1 MSLPVSKILKASKSI
16 MAIADLNH
24 NSPAQNNSQ
33 NVNVVINTP
42 SPDKP
47 VSYPDTNT
55 ATEFNKFAGN
65 NVATESNETQQTNT
79 ATIDNPYSNL
89 PSTRDIESA
98 MKKTEEMTDS
108 IDDKENTIKA
118 LTLIIEILQSNPLI
132 VNKFVIAEL
141 ETLRELIRLLT
152 SSDNVE
158 IDCNDIECSC
168 TKAQY
173 RTIKRI
179 YITKDNELYNI
190 QQCPVL
196 LKLFDN
202 YKISLVFVI

>member
-24 NSPAQNNSQ
+24 NSPTQHNSQ
-33 NVNVVINTP
+33 NVNVVITTP
-42 SPDKP
+42 PPDKP
-47 VSYPDTNT
+47 VSYPDNNNEIVNNEQNNT
-55 ATEFNKFAGN
+55 
-65 NVATESNETQQTNT
+65 S
-79 ATIDNPYSNL
+79 IDNPYSNL

-98 MKKTEEMTDS
+98 MKKTEEITDT

-132 VNKFVIAEL
+132 VNKFVVAEL

-152 SSDNVE
+152 SSDSVE

-190 QQCPVL
+190 QQCPIL

-202 YKISLVFVI
+202 YKISLMFVSN

>member
-1 MSLPVSKILKASKSI
+1 MSIPVSKILKASKSI

-24 NSPAQNNSQ
+24 NSPSTQNSQ
-33 NVNVVINTP
+33 NVSVVINTP
-42 SPDKP
+42 PQPDKS
-47 VSYPDTNT
+47 VSYPDKVVEAEQVN
-55 ATEFNKFAGN
+55 GN
-65 NVATESNETQQTNT
+65 GVAT
-79 ATIDNPYSNL
+79 NPYIGL
-89 PSTRDIESA
+89 PTTRDIESA
-98 MKKTEEMTDS
+98 IKKTEEMTES

-118 LTLIIEILQSNPLI
+118 LSLIIDILQSNPLI
-132 VNKFVIAEL
+132 VNRFVIAEL
-141 ETLRELIRLLT
+141 ETLQELIRLLT

-168 TKAQY
+168 TKVKY

-202 YKISLVFVI
+202 YKISLMFVI

>member
-1 MSLPVSKILKASKSI
+1 MSIPVSKILKASKSI

-24 NSPAQNNSQ
+24 NSPSTQNSQ
-33 NVNVVINTP
+33 NVSVVINTP
-42 SPDKP
+42 PQPDKS
-47 VSYPDTNT
+47 VSYPDKVVEAEQVND
-55 ATEFNKFAGN
+55 NKI
-65 NVATESNETQQTNT
+65 TT
-79 ATIDNPYSNL
+79 NPYIGL
-89 PSTRDIESA
+89 PTTRDIESA
-98 MKKTEEMTDS
+98 MKKTEEMTES

-118 LTLIIEILQSNPLI
+118 LSLIIDILQSNPLI
-132 VNKFVIAEL
+132 VNRFVIAEL
-141 ETLRELIRLLT
+141 ETLQELIRLLT

-168 TKAQY
+168 TKVKY

-202 YKISLVFVI
+202 YKISLMFVI

>member
-1 MSLPVSKILKASKSI
+1 

-24 NSPAQNNSQ
+24 NSPTQHNSQ
-33 NVNVVINTP
+33 NVNVVITTP
-42 SPDKP
+42 PPDKP
-47 VSYPDTNT
+47 VSYPDNNNEIVNNEQNNT
-55 ATEFNKFAGN
+55 
-65 NVATESNETQQTNT
+65 S
-79 ATIDNPYSNL
+79 IDNPYSNL

-98 MKKTEEMTDS
+98 MKKTEEITDT

-132 VNKFVIAEL
+132 VNKFVVAEL

-152 SSDNVE
+152 SSDSVE

-179 YITKDNELYNI
+179 YITKNNELYNI

-202 YKISLVFVI
+202 YKISLMFVI

>member
-24 NSPAQNNSQ
+24 NSPTQHNSQ
-33 NVNVVINTP
+33 NVNVVITTP
-42 SPDKP
+42 PPDKP
-47 VSYPDTNT
+47 VSYPDNNNEIVNNEQNNT
-55 ATEFNKFAGN
+55 
-65 NVATESNETQQTNT
+65 S
-79 ATIDNPYSNL
+79 IDNPYNNL

-98 MKKTEEMTDS
+98 MKKTEEITDT

-132 VNKFVIAEL
+132 VNKFVVAEL

-152 SSDNVE
+152 SSDSVE

-190 QQCPVL
+190 QQCPIL

-202 YKISLVFVI
+202 YKISLMFVI

>member
-1 MSLPVSKILKASKSI
+1 MSIPVSKILKASKSI

-24 NSPAQNNSQ
+24 NSPSTQNSQ
-33 NVNVVINTP
+33 NVSVVINTP
-42 SPDKP
+42 PQPDKS
-47 VSYPDTNT
+47 VSYPDKVVEAEQVND
-55 ATEFNKFAGN
+55 NKI
-65 NVATESNETQQTNT
+65 TT
-79 ATIDNPYSNL
+79 NPYIGL
-89 PSTRDIESA
+89 PTTRDIESA
-98 MKKTEEMTDS
+98 MKKTEEMTES

-118 LTLIIEILQSNPLI
+118 LSLIIDILQSNPLI

-141 ETLRELIRLLT
+141 ETLQELIRLLT

-168 TKAQY
+168 TKVKY

-202 YKISLVFVI
+202 YKISLMFVI

>member
-1 MSLPVSKILKASKSI
+1 MSIPVSKILKASKSI

-24 NSPAQNNSQ
+24 NSPSTQNSQ
-33 NVNVVINTP
+33 NVSVVINTP
-42 SPDKP
+42 PQPDKS
-47 VSYPDTNT
+47 VSYPDKVVEAEQVN
-55 ATEFNKFAGN
+55 GN
-65 NVATESNETQQTNT
+65 GVAT
-79 ATIDNPYSNL
+79 NPYIGL
-89 PSTRDIESA
+89 PTTRDIESA
-98 MKKTEEMTDS
+98 MKKTEEMTES

-118 LTLIIEILQSNPLI
+118 LSLIIDILQSNPLI

-141 ETLRELIRLLT
+141 ETLQELIRLLT

-168 TKAQY
+168 TKVKY

-202 YKISLVFVI
+202 YKISLMFVI

>member
-1 MSLPVSKILKASKSI
+1 MSIPVSKILKASKSI

-24 NSPAQNNSQ
+24 NSPSTQNSQ
-33 NVNVVINTP
+33 NVSVVINTP
-42 SPDKP
+42 PQPDKS
-47 VSYPDTNT
+47 VSYPDKVVEAEQVN
-55 ATEFNKFAGN
+55 GN
-65 NVATESNETQQTNT
+65 GVAT
-79 ATIDNPYSNL
+79 NPYIGL
-89 PSTRDIESA
+89 PTTRDIESA
-98 MKKTEEMTDS
+98 MKKTEEMTES

-118 LTLIIEILQSNPLI
+118 LSLIIDILQSNPLI
-132 VNKFVIAEL
+132 VNRFVIAEL
-141 ETLRELIRLLT
+141 ETLQELIRLLT

-168 TKAQY
+168 TKVKY

-202 YKISLVFVI
+202 YKISLMFVI

>member
-24 NSPAQNNSQ
+24 NSPTQHNSQ
-33 NVNVVINTP
+33 NVNVVITTP
-42 SPDKP
+42 PPDKP
-47 VSYPDTNT
+47 VSYPDNNNEIINNEQNNT
-55 ATEFNKFAGN
+55 SIDNEFNKFAGN
-65 NVATESNETQQTNT
+65 NVA
-79 ATIDNPYSNL
+79 NPYSNL

-98 MKKTEEMTDS
+98 MKKTEEITDT

-132 VNKFVIAEL
+132 VNKFVVAEL

-152 SSDNVE
+152 SSDSVE

-190 QQCPVL
+190 QQCPIL

-202 YKISLVFVI
+202 YKISLMFVI

>member
-24 NSPAQNNSQ
+24 NSPSTHNSQ
-33 NVNVVINTP
+33 NVNVVITTP
-42 SPDKP
+42 TPDKA
-47 VSYPDTNT
+47 VSYPDADEKQTSINV
-55 ATEFNKFAGN
+55 ANNDDN
-65 NVATESNETQQTNT
+65 NVSNM
-79 ATIDNPYSNL
+79 NPYSNL

-98 MKKTEEMTDS
+98 MKKTEEISDS

-118 LTLIIEILQSNPLI
+118 LSLIIDILQSNPLI

-168 TKAQY
+168 SKINY

-179 YITKDNELYNI
+179 YITKDNELYNV

-202 YKISLVFVI
+202 YKISLMFVI

>member
-1 MSLPVSKILKASKSI
+1 

-24 NSPAQNNSQ
+24 NSPSTQNSQ
-33 NVNVVINTP
+33 NVSVVINTP
-42 SPDKP
+42 PQPDKS
-47 VSYPDTNT
+47 VSYPDKVVEAEQVN
-55 ATEFNKFAGN
+55 GN
-65 NVATESNETQQTNT
+65 GVAT
-79 ATIDNPYSNL
+79 NPYIGL
-89 PSTRDIESA
+89 PTTRDIEGA
-98 MKKTEEMTDS
+98 IKKTEEMTES

-118 LTLIIEILQSNPLI
+118 LSLIIDILQSNPLI
-132 VNKFVIAEL
+132 VNRFVIAEL
-141 ETLRELIRLLT
+141 ETLQELIRLLT

-168 TKAQY
+168 TKVKY

-202 YKISLVFVI
+202 YKISLMFVI

>member
-1 MSLPVSKILKASKSI
+1 

-24 NSPAQNNSQ
+24 NSPSTQNSQ
-33 NVNVVINTP
+33 NVSVVINTP
-42 SPDKP
+42 PQPDKS
-47 VSYPDTNT
+47 VSYPDKVVEAEQVNI
-55 ATEFNKFAGN
+55 ASEP
-65 NVATESNETQQTNT
+65 
-79 ATIDNPYSNL
+79 NPYNVL
-89 PSTRDIESA
+89 PTTRDIESA
-98 MKKTEEMTDS
+98 MKKTEEMTES

-118 LTLIIEILQSNPLI
+118 LSLIIDILQSNPLI
-132 VNKFVIAEL
+132 VNRFVIAEL
-141 ETLRELIRLLT
+141 ETLQELIRLLT
-152 SSDNVE
+152 SSDKVE

-168 TKAQY
+168 TKVKY

-202 YKISLVFVI
+202 YKISLMFVI

>member
-1 MSLPVSKILKASKSI
+1 MSIPVSKILKASKSI

-24 NSPAQNNSQ
+24 NSPSTQTSQ

-42 SPDKP
+42 QPDKA
-47 VSYPDTNT
+47 VSYPDKVVEAEQT
-55 ATEFNKFAGN
+55 ASM
-65 NVATESNETQQTNT
+65 NVS
-79 ATIDNPYSNL
+79 DSNPYNGL
-89 PSTRDIESA
+89 PSTRDIEGA
-98 MKKTEEMTDS
+98 MKKTEEISES

-118 LTLIIEILQSNPLI
+118 LSLIIDILQSNPLI

-141 ETLRELIRLLT
+141 ETLQELIRLLT
-152 SSDNVE
+152 SSDKVE

-168 TKAQY
+168 TKVKY

-190 QQCPVL
+190 QQCPVI

-202 YKISLVFVI
+202 YKISLMFVI

>member
-1 MSLPVSKILKASKSI
+1 MSIPVSKILKASKSI

-24 NSPAQNNSQ
+24 NSPSTQTSQ

-42 SPDKP
+42 QPDKS
-47 VSYPDTNT
+47 VSYPDKVVEAEQT
-55 ATEFNKFAGN
+55 ASM
-65 NVATESNETQQTNT
+65 NVS
-79 ATIDNPYSNL
+79 DSNPYSGL
-89 PSTRDIESA
+89 PSTRDIEGA
-98 MKKTEEMTDS
+98 MKKTEEISES

-118 LTLIIEILQSNPLI
+118 LSLIIDILQSNPLI

-141 ETLRELIRLLT
+141 ETLQELIRLLT
-152 SSDNVE
+152 SSDKVE

-168 TKAQY
+168 TKVKY

-190 QQCPVL
+190 QQCPVI

-202 YKISLVFVI
+202 YKISLMFVI

>member
-24 NSPAQNNSQ
+24 NSPTQHNSQ
-33 NVNVVINTP
+33 NVNVVITTP
-42 SPDKP
+42 PPDKP
-47 VSYPDTNT
+47 VSYPDNNNEIVNNEQNNT
-55 ATEFNKFAGN
+55 
-65 NVATESNETQQTNT
+65 S
-79 ATIDNPYSNL
+79 IDNPYSNL

-98 MKKTEEMTDS
+98 MKKTEEITDT

-132 VNKFVIAEL
+132 VNKFVVAEL

-152 SSDNVE
+152 SSDSVE

-190 QQCPVL
+190 QQCPIL

-202 YKISLVFVI
+202 YKISLMFVI

>member
-47 VSYPDTNT
+47 VSYPDTN
-55 ATEFNKFAGN
+55 
-65 NVATESNETQQTNT
+65 VSTESNETQQTNT

>member
-1 MSLPVSKILKASKSI
+1 MSIPVSKILKASKSI

-24 NSPAQNNSQ
+24 NSPSTQNSQ
-33 NVNVVINTP
+33 NVSVVINTP
-42 SPDKP
+42 PQPDKS
-47 VSYPDTNT
+47 VSYPDKVVEAEQVNGDKI
-55 ATEFNKFAGN
+55 AT
-65 NVATESNETQQTNT
+65 
-79 ATIDNPYSNL
+79 NPYIGL
-89 PSTRDIESA
+89 PTTRDIESA
-98 MKKTEEMTDS
+98 MKKTEEMTES

-118 LTLIIEILQSNPLI
+118 LSLIIDILQSNPLI

-141 ETLRELIRLLT
+141 ETLQELIRLLT

-168 TKAQY
+168 TKVKY

-202 YKISLVFVI
+202 YKISLMFVI

>member
-1 MSLPVSKILKASKSI
+1 MSIPVSKILKASKSI

-24 NSPAQNNSQ
+24 NSPSTQTSQ

-42 SPDKP
+42 QPDKS
-47 VSYPDTNT
+47 VSYPDKVVEAEQVNSM
-55 ATEFNKFAGN
+55 NI
-65 NVATESNETQQTNT
+65 S
-79 ATIDNPYSNL
+79 DSNPYTGL
-89 PSTRDIESA
+89 PSTRDIEGA
-98 MKKTEEMTDS
+98 MKKTEEISES

-118 LTLIIEILQSNPLI
+118 LSLIIDILQSNPLI

-141 ETLRELIRLLT
+141 ETLQELIRLLT
-152 SSDNVE
+152 SSDKVE

-168 TKAQY
+168 TKVKY

-190 QQCPVL
+190 QQCPVI

-202 YKISLVFVI
+202 YKISLMFVI

>member
-1 MSLPVSKILKASKSI
+1 MSIPVSKILKASKSI

-24 NSPAQNNSQ
+24 NSPSTQNSQ

-42 SPDKP
+42 QPDKA
-47 VSYPDTNT
+47 VSYPDKVVEAEQNNSMNISDSNPYN
-55 ATEFNKFAGN
+55 EFNNKFAGN
-65 NVATESNETQQTNT
+65 GVANG
-79 ATIDNPYSNL
+79 L
-89 PSTRDIESA
+89 PSTRDIEGA
-98 MKKTEEMTDS
+98 MKKTEEISES

-118 LTLIIEILQSNPLI
+118 LSLIIDILQSNPLI

-141 ETLRELIRLLT
+141 ETLQELIRLLT
-152 SSDNVE
+152 SSDKVE

-168 TKAQY
+168 TKVKY

-190 QQCPVL
+190 QQCPVI

-202 YKISLVFVI
+202 YKISLMFVI

>member
-1 MSLPVSKILKASKSI
+1 

-24 NSPAQNNSQ
+24 NSPSTQTSQ

-42 SPDKP
+42 QPDKA
-47 VSYPDTNT
+47 VSYPDKVVEAEQT
-55 ATEFNKFAGN
+55 ASM
-65 NVATESNETQQTNT
+65 NVSDT
-79 ATIDNPYSNL
+79 NPYSGL
-89 PSTRDIESA
+89 PSTRDIEGA
-98 MKKTEEMTDS
+98 MKKTEEISES

-118 LTLIIEILQSNPLI
+118 LSLIIDILQSNPLI

-141 ETLRELIRLLT
+141 ETLQELIRLLT
-152 SSDNVE
+152 SSDKVE

-168 TKAQY
+168 TKVKY

-179 YITKDNELYNI
+179 YITKDDELYNI
-190 QQCPVL
+190 QQCPVI

-202 YKISLVFVI
+202 YKISLMFVI

>member
-1 MSLPVSKILKASKSI
+1 MSIPVSKILKASKSI

-24 NSPAQNNSQ
+24 NSPSTQNSQ
-33 NVNVVINTP
+33 NVSVVINTP
-42 SPDKP
+42 PQPDKS
-47 VSYPDTNT
+47 VSYPDKVVEAEQVND
-55 ATEFNKFAGN
+55 NKI
-65 NVATESNETQQTNT
+65 TT
-79 ATIDNPYSNL
+79 NPYIGL
-89 PSTRDIESA
+89 PTTRDIEGA
-98 MKKTEEMTDS
+98 IKKTEEMTES

-118 LTLIIEILQSNPLI
+118 LSLIIDILQSNPLI
-132 VNKFVIAEL
+132 VNRFVIAEL
-141 ETLRELIRLLT
+141 ETLQELIRLLT

-168 TKAQY
+168 TKVKY

-202 YKISLVFVI
+202 YKISLMFVI

>member
-1 MSLPVSKILKASKSI
+1 

-24 NSPAQNNSQ
+24 NSPSTQNSQ

-42 SPDKP
+42 PQPDKS
-47 VSYPDTNT
+47 VSYPDKVVEAEQN
-55 ATEFNKFAGN
+55 NSMN
-65 NVATESNETQQTNT
+65 ISDSNPYNVANG
-79 ATIDNPYSNL
+79 L
-89 PSTRDIESA
+89 PSTRDIEGA
-98 MKKTEEMTDS
+98 MKKTEEISES

-118 LTLIIEILQSNPLI
+118 LSLIIDILQSNPLI

-141 ETLRELIRLLT
+141 ETLQELIRLLT

-158 IDCNDIECSC
+158 IDCNDVECSC
-168 TKAQY
+168 TKVKY
-173 RTIKRI
+173 RIIKRI

-190 QQCPVL
+190 QQCPVI

-202 YKISLVFVI
+202 YKISLMFVI

>member
-1 MSLPVSKILKASKSI
+1 

-24 NSPAQNNSQ
+24 NSPSTQNSQ
-33 NVNVVINTP
+33 NVSVVINNP
-42 SPDKP
+42 PQADKA
-47 VSYPDTNT
+47 VSYPDKVVDAEQTANTNIT
-55 ATEFNKFAGN
+55 DT
-65 NVATESNETQQTNT
+65 
-79 ATIDNPYSNL
+79 NPYNGL

-118 LTLIIEILQSNPLI
+118 LSLIIEILQSNPLI
-132 VNKFVIAEL
+132 VNKFVIAEQ
-141 ETLRELIRLLT
+141 ETLQELIRLLT
-152 SSDNVE
+152 SSDKVE
-158 IDCNDIECSC
+158 IECNDIECSC
-168 TKAQY
+168 TKVKY

-190 QQCPVL
+190 QQCPVI

-202 YKISLVFVI
+202 YKISLIFVI

>member
-1 MSLPVSKILKASKSI
+1 MLYHKRLRTFSSGITRATTFACKGGKYGDDAVEQSFRSI
-16 MAIADLNH
+16 
-24 NSPAQNNSQ
+24 S
-33 NVNVVINTP
+33 
-42 SPDKP
+42 
-47 VSYPDTNT
+47 
-55 ATEFNKFAGN
+55 G
-65 NVATESNETQQTNT
+65 
-79 ATIDNPYSNL
+79 
-89 PSTRDIESA
+89 
-98 MKKTEEMTDS
+98 
-108 IDDKENTIKA
+108 
-118 LTLIIEILQSNPLI
+118 SNPLI

-152 SSDNVE
+152 SSDSVE

-190 QQCPVL
+190 QQCPIL

-202 YKISLVFVI
+202 YKISLMFVNN

>member
-1 MSLPVSKILKASKSI
+1 MSIPVSKILKASKSI

-24 NSPAQNNSQ
+24 NSPSTQTSQ

-42 SPDKP
+42 PQPDKS
-47 VSYPDTNT
+47 VSYPDKVVE
-55 ATEFNKFAGN
+55 AEQN
-65 NVATESNETQQTNT
+65 NSMN
-79 ATIDNPYSNL
+79 ISDSNPYNSL
-89 PSTRDIESA
+89 PSTRDIEGA
-98 MKKTEEMTDS
+98 MKKTEEISES

-118 LTLIIEILQSNPLI
+118 LSLIIDILQSNPLI

-141 ETLRELIRLLT
+141 DTLQELIRLLT

-168 TKAQY
+168 TKVKY

-190 QQCPVL
+190 QQCPVI

-202 YKISLVFVI
+202 YKISLMFVI

>member
-1 MSLPVSKILKASKSI
+1 

-24 NSPAQNNSQ
+24 NSPSTQTSQ

-42 SPDKP
+42 QPDKS
-47 VSYPDTNT
+47 VSYPDKVVEAEQT
-55 ATEFNKFAGN
+55 ANYDVAGN
-65 NVATESNETQQTNT
+65 KIASMNVS
-79 ATIDNPYSNL
+79 DSNPYSGL
-89 PSTRDIESA
+89 PSTRDIEGA
-98 MKKTEEMTDS
+98 MKKTEEISES

-118 LTLIIEILQSNPLI
+118 LSLIIDILQSNPLI

-141 ETLRELIRLLT
+141 ETLQELIRLLT
-152 SSDNVE
+152 SSDKVE

-168 TKAQY
+168 TKVKY

-179 YITKDNELYNI
+179 YITKDDELYNI
-190 QQCPVL
+190 QQCPII

-202 YKISLVFVI
+202 YKISLMFVI